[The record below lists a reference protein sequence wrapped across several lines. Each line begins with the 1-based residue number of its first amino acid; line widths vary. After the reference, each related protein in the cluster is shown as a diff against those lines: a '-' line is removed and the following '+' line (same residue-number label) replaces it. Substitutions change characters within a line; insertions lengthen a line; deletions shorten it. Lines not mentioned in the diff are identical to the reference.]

1 MKKRFSFSI
10 FVTLLS
16 MLLPALAFSQVK
28 LEDTLICGLPRRN
41 EGAKG
46 KSEGAKEVKNALLIA
61 NNNYGKELGALSTPV
76 KEALDL
82 KRALKS
88 IGFNV
93 TLVENANR
101 EGMEDA
107 LLTFKEKCEKAGGIA
122 FFHYGGHAVQ
132 IDGTLYLVP
141 LNTLIKDATQAS
153 VKCVNVGNV
162 MKCIQGETNVIIFDT
177 ARNNPFPPE
186 NNRRACGRG
195 SSTDFG
201 DFSSSKFPD
210 SSIVVYSAE
219 SDAIPLDGVF
229 TPILTQYI
237 TEKNVNATDLL
248 TKVCREVSKKTKGK
262 QTPCVYSRMLFHI
275 YLAGE
280 DGINKID

>member
-1 MKKRFSFSI
+1 MQKRLSFLI
-10 FVTLLS
+10 FLPLLSTLL
-16 MLLPALAFSQVK
+16 PTFAFAQVQ
-28 LEDTLICGLPRRN
+28 LEGTLICGLPRRN

-82 KRALKS
+82 KRALES

-132 IDGTLYLVP
+132 IDGMNYLLPVS
-141 LNTLIKDATQAS
+141 TKVEDAIEAS
-153 VKCVNVGNV
+153 VKCVNVTNV
-162 MKCIQGETNVIIFDT
+162 MKCIRGDANVIVFDT

-186 NNRRACGRG
+186 NKGRRGGRV
-195 SSTDFG
+195 TDFG
-201 DFSSSKFPD
+201 QSANMLPD

-219 SDAIPLDGVF
+219 SGAIPLDGVF

-237 TEKNVNATDLL
+237 TEKNVNAEDLL
-248 TKVCREVSKKTKGK
+248 TKVCREVSKKTEGK
-262 QTPCVYSRMLFHI
+262 QTPCVYSQMLFHI

-280 DGINKID
+280 DRINKID